1 MEKDIS
7 LVQKVVKMQNLS
19 TKILKKFIFLSFF
32 IFLVVGSVSYFW
44 IKELY
49 IEQIKK
55 DLIHDVDL
63 ITLELQHSQNFQKIA
78 DSVKKLTSIRVTIVD
93 KDGKVLADS
102 DADISKMDNHKSRPE
117 IFDSTY
123 KKYGISIRRSKT
135 LNQELLYVAK
145 KVQLHT
151 KEYFIRVAT
160 RFDEVYEN
168 FITFGIKIF
177 VIFLFFLGAF
187 VYITYKISD
196 EIRYETDK
204 ILSFLKEMKDQTS
217 ALKISSNFSEE
228 FHKITR
234 HLSDV
239 SQELAKK
246 NKKKSKYTAKLK
258 LANRQK
264 DEILS
269 AVSHEFKN
277 PISVISGYSQTLIED
292 KEINPKIRSKFLD
305 KIYTNSMK
313 LSAMI
318 DRLRLFI
325 KLEEDSHPIKYKRTD
340 ISILVKDVIED
351 LKQTYPTREIH
362 FSINEGIILE
372 VDEALFRV
380 AVSNLIENGLK
391 YSEDEIHV
399 ELTQKSLSI
408 EDKGIGIEKS
418 EIEKITGK
426 FYRVSANGWDNSLGI
441 GLSLV
446 SHIVRV
452 HGFKLDIKSKR
463 LHGSVFTILFS

>member
-1 MEKDIS
+1 
-7 LVQKVVKMQNLS
+7 MQNLS
-19 TKILKKFIFLSFF
+19 TKILKKFIILSFF
-32 IFLVVGSVSYFW
+32 VLIVVGGVSYFW

-63 ITLELQHSQNFQKIA
+63 IALELQHSQDFQNIA
-78 DSVKKLTSIRVTIVD
+78 TAVKKLTSIRVTIVD

-102 DADISKMDNHKSRPE
+102 DANATTMDNHKSRPE

-123 KKYGISIRRSKT
+123 QPYGVSIRESKT
-135 LNQELLYVAK
+135 LQQELLYVAK
-145 KVQLHT
+145 KIKIDD
-151 KEYFIRVAT
+151 KEYFIRAAT
-160 RFDEVYEN
+160 SFDEVYEN
-168 FITFGIKIF
+168 FIAFSIKISIVF
-177 VIFLFFLGAF
+177 VLFLGAF

-196 EIRYETDK
+196 DIRYETDK
-204 ILSFLKEMKDQTS
+204 ILSFLKDMKNQTS
-217 ALKISSNFSEE
+217 ASKISSDFSEE
-228 FHKITR
+228 FQKITQ
-234 HLSDV
+234 HLSKL

-277 PISVISGYSQTLIED
+277 PISVISGYSQTLVED
-292 KEINPKIRSKFLD
+292 KDIHPRIRDKFLD
-305 KIYTNSMK
+305 KIHKNSMK

-325 KLEEDSHPIKYKRTD
+325 KLEEDSQPIKYKPTN
-340 ISILVKDVIED
+340 ISTLVKDVIED
-351 LKQTYPTREIH
+351 LKQSYPTREIEYK
-362 FSINEGIILE
+362 IKDDIVLD
-372 VDEALFRV
+372 VDEALFVV
-380 AVSNLIENGLK
+380 AVKNLIENGLK
-391 YSEDEIHV
+391 YSEDEV
-399 ELTQKSLSI
+399 YVKLTKDALSI
-408 EDKGIGIEKS
+408 EDKGVGIDKD

-426 FYRVSANGWDNSLGI
+426 FYRVSSNGWDNSLGI

-452 HGFKLDIKSKR
+452 HGFKLDIKSTK
-463 LHGSVFTILFS
+463 LQGSIFSIYF